1 MSMERRAELLLVK
14 AGVNAAPVPMEQI
27 ADYLGIRIELADLG
41 EDCSGVLVR
50 NGNRAVIG
58 VNWGHHSN
66 RRRFSIAHE
75 IAHFVLHEGDTYIDK
90 GYSVHFRD
98 LESGSG
104 TKQEEMAANA
114 FAAALLMPAKWVR
127 DAFRQQPFE
136 LTEDDS
142 LELLAKKFEVSTQAM
157 TYRLM
162 NLQLIQLIL
171 PLPSSLKLRSTGY
184 TVE

>member
-1 MSMERRAELLLVK
+1 MSIERRAELLLAK
-14 AGVNAAPVPMEQI
+14 AGVDTTPVPMEQV
-27 ADYLGIRIELADLG
+27 AAHLGIRIELADLG

-58 VNWGHHSN
+58 INEEHHPN

-90 GYSVHFRD
+90 GYRVHFRD

-104 TKQEEMAANA
+104 TKLEEMEANA
-114 FAAALLMPAKWVR
+114 FAAALLMPAKQVR
-127 DAFRQQPFE
+127 DAFKQQPFD

-142 LELLAKKFEVSTQAM
+142 LKILAKKFKVSTQAM

-162 NLQLIQLIL
+162 NLQLIQPI
-171 PLPSSLKLRSTGY
+171 
-184 TVE
+184 

>member
-1 MSMERRAELLLVK
+1 MSIERRAEQLLAK
-14 AGVNAAPVPMEQI
+14 AGVDTAPVPVKQV
-27 ADYLGIRIELADLG
+27 ATHLGIKLELTDLG

-58 VNWGHHSN
+58 INDKQHSN
-66 RRRFSIAHE
+66 RQRFSIAHE
-75 IAHFVLHEGDTYIDK
+75 IAHLILHEGDTYIDK
-90 GYSVHFRD
+90 GYRVHFRD

-104 TKQEEMAANA
+104 TKFEEMEANA

-127 DAFRQQPFE
+127 DAFRQQPFD

-162 NLQLIQLIL
+162 NLQLIQLI
-171 PLPSSLKLRSTGY
+171 
-184 TVE
+184 